1 MIKRI
6 GFALAGLAIG
16 LLFLWLA
23 LRGINWAELQVVASR
38 VRYPWLA
45 VGVVLYLLSL
55 VLRCLRWGILLRAS
69 GRVKWR
75 HVFEALFTG
84 FAANYLL
91 PGRVGELFR
100 AEYARRLFGMSRLT
114 SFGTI
119 VVERAF
125 DGVILVGALW
135 IGLWFVLSE
144 FAAPESMLS
153 WMLMAAA
160 ASSVVFGAACLFIIF
175 ARGLELHRFG
185 VPELIAVHWSRLID
199 GVSSVA
205 KANTVAVIALSL
217 SIWVFEILALGSI
230 VRAFTEPF
238 SITQIMLLIALG
250 SLSTLVPTAPAYI
263 GTFQFVYAQV
273 FSLLGQQP
281 SIGIVVSTAIQI
293 FCFGSVTIVG
303 VLVLLSRGGIMMWRA
318 FDLSAAKEPVGS
330 DEAH

>member
-6 GFALAGLAIG
+6 SFALAGLAIG

-38 VRYPWLA
+38 VRYPWLG
-45 VGVVLYLLSL
+45 VGVVLYLLSIA
-55 VLRCLRWGILLRAS
+55 LRCLRWGILLRSS
-69 GRVKWR
+69 GSVKWR

-91 PGRVGELFR
+91 PGRIGELFR
-100 AEYARRLFGMSRLT
+100 AEYARRLFGMNRLT
-114 SFGTI
+114 SLGTI
-119 VVERAF
+119 VVERVF
-125 DGVILVGALW
+125 DGVILAGALW
-135 IGLWFVLSE
+135 IGLAFVLSE
-144 FAAPESMLS
+144 FPASESMLS

-160 ASSVVFGAACLFIIF
+160 ASSVVFGAALLFIIF
-175 ARGLELHRFG
+175 SRGLELRRFG
-185 VPELIAVHWSRLID
+185 APEIIAVRWNRLID
-199 GVSSVA
+199 GVSSVGRG
-205 KANTVAVIALSL
+205 NMVAVITLSL
-217 SIWVFEILALGSI
+217 GVWIFEIFALGSM

-273 FSLLGQQP
+273 FALLGQQP

-293 FCFGSVTIVG
+293 FCFGSVTILG
-303 VLVLLSRGGIMMWRA
+303 VLILLSRGGVMMWRA
-318 FDLSAAKEPVGS
+318 FDLGAANEPA
-330 DEAH
+330 DEAN